1 MVVETAD
8 RHVHVLR
15 QVRSHAY
22 RRAHMQEITFIIGP
36 DRAAAELWE
45 AIGTAGVTM
54 EASCTYPS
62 VDGRNVRIV
71 VTEDDVQSARSAAVD
86 AGFGAIDQHEVL
98 MADIEVRAGGLGS
111 LARKV
116 ADSGAKV
123 HILYMATG
131 DRVVVGA
138 DDLETAA
145 EALGI

>member
-1 MVVETAD
+1 
-8 RHVHVLR
+8 
-15 QVRSHAY
+15 
-22 RRAHMQEITFIIGP
+22 MQEITFIIGP
-36 DRAAAELWE
+36 DRSVAELWE
-45 AIGTAGVTM
+45 AIGSAGIVM

-71 VTEDDVQSARSAAVD
+71 VTDGDVQVARNAAVD

-98 MADIEVRAGGLGS
+98 IAKIEVRPGGLGA
-111 LARKV
+111 LARRV
-116 ADSGAKV
+116 SDSGAKV

-138 DDLETAA
+138 DDLKGAA

>member
-1 MVVETAD
+1 
-8 RHVHVLR
+8 
-15 QVRSHAY
+15 
-22 RRAHMQEITFIIGP
+22 MQEITFIIGP
-36 DRAAAELWE
+36 DRPAAELWE
-45 AIGTAGVTM
+45 AIGNAGIVM

-62 VDGRNVRIV
+62 VDGRNVRVV
-71 VTEDDVQSARSAAVD
+71 VTDGDAQVARNAAVD

-98 MADIEVRAGGLGS
+98 IANIEVRPGGLGA
-111 LARKV
+111 LARRV

-138 DDLETAA
+138 DDLKGAA